1 MADLETTK
9 EDKFEYRTPDDLYVH
24 AEPFSPKVW
33 NERLRKIMGDCPLG
47 EPRLRIVWGG
57 DMKKRG
63 YVQTEKGSVEKMV
76 IKYPAPISK
85 IRKIKGFVYF
95 NDKGQRVFVTKPEDI
110 PQGKLAVPEI
120 EEFELGKLRW
130 VLEKKFTPEELV
142 AMSFY
147 PPPNTPQAK
156 MFGVNGGRKYK
167 AYMDSRGE
175 YIGVYPLETPDGKYF
190 EPDNKWFEMLE
201 EQVYQWKN
209 ASEAEKD
216 AFLVKSAENEEKR
229 EQMDKAYEKEQRE
242 IIWEDSLIEAEKAPQ
257 GQIYLT

>member
-95 NDKGQRVFVTKPEDI
+95 NDKGQRVLLRSLKIFRKENWLCLKLKNLNSENFV
-110 PQGKLAVPEI
+110 G
-120 EEFELGKLRW
+120 F
-130 VLEKKFTPEELV
+130 
-142 AMSFY
+142 
-147 PPPNTPQAK
+147 
-156 MFGVNGGRKYK
+156 
-167 AYMDSRGE
+167 
-175 YIGVYPLETPDGKYF
+175 
-190 EPDNKWFEMLE
+190 
-201 EQVYQWKN
+201 
-209 ASEAEKD
+209 
-216 AFLVKSAENEEKR
+216 
-229 EQMDKAYEKEQRE
+229 
-242 IIWEDSLIEAEKAPQ
+242 
-257 GQIYLT
+257 

>member
-1 MADLETTK
+1 
-9 EDKFEYRTPDDLYVH
+9 
-24 AEPFSPKVW
+24 
-33 NERLRKIMGDCPLG
+33 
-47 EPRLRIVWGG
+47 
-57 DMKKRG
+57 
-63 YVQTEKGSVEKMV
+63 
-76 IKYPAPISK
+76 
-85 IRKIKGFVYF
+85 
-95 NDKGQRVFVTKPEDI
+95 
-110 PQGKLAVPEI
+110 
-120 EEFELGKLRW
+120 
-130 VLEKKFTPEELV
+130 
-142 AMSFY
+142 
-147 PPPNTPQAK
+147 

-216 AFLVKSAENEEKR
+216 AFWLNLPKTKKKR